1 MKDIPLFTT
10 ENGAASLI
18 LREIPYTN
26 TAYVRILSSES
37 VTALTEECVSF
48 CRAVGA
54 EQVYGTG
61 HESLAFYPLHT
72 AVIAMRAD
80 RENIGQTDAAL
91 FPAQEQTLSRW
102 LELYRQKARHIP
114 NAAWMTDADGQE
126 MLKAGDGYFVH
137 RDGKLLGIGRVS
149 GGKLLF
155 LAAFE
160 KGAGADVVKALC
172 HAITED
178 TVSLEVA
185 SANQKAV
192 SLYESLGFIP
202 AKELSR
208 WYKIF

>member
-10 ENGAASLI
+10 ENGAASLV

-26 TAYVRILSSES
+26 TAYVHIQASES
-37 VTALTEECVSF
+37 VAALVEECVSF

-61 HESLAFYPLHT
+61 HEGLASYPFHT

-80 RENIGQTDAAL
+80 RENIADTDAAL
-91 FPAQEQTLSRW
+91 FPVQEQTLPRW
-102 LELYRQKARHIP
+102 LELYRQKVRHIP
-114 NAAWMTDADGQE
+114 NAAWMTDADGKD
-126 MLKAGDGYFVH
+126 MLKAGEGYFVH

-155 LAAFE
+155 LASFQP
-160 KGAGADVVKALC
+160 GAGADAVKALC
-172 HAITED
+172 YAVTEE

-185 SANQKAV
+185 STNHKAV

-202 AKELSR
+202 TAELSG